1 MNINDIK
8 SIENVLNYV
17 FPEDYKNYII
27 HNNNLADTILLF
39 NGNEKVIRKLF
50 SMTKEDKYYYILN
63 HQKFDSKLVNKII
76 PIALLEFGDTICFE
90 KDTNNIVLYD
100 RETDSISFVSN
111 NWTNFI
117 EMLVTK

>member
-50 SMTKEDKYYYILN
+50 SMNKEDKYYYILN

-111 NWTNFI
+111 KFQVP
-117 EMLVTK
+117 LL